1 MVIVILELENLTELL
16 YATDLES
23 QLYCQHNP
31 QNNKLILNQTQK
43 WGRGKKNKN
52 LIGREYN
59 YTSKS
64 IIYGAIQQAA
74 VRTG

>member
-16 YATDLES
+16 YATELKS

-43 WGRGKKNKN
+43 WGREKRIK
-52 LIGREYN
+52 I
-59 YTSKS
+59 
-64 IIYGAIQQAA
+64 
-74 VRTG
+74 